1 MRNLVYRLYHV
12 IDDDKQREGNAESGD
27 EGSVGIQENH
37 GEEENTPLRKKSK
50 KKLKAAKKSPA
61 ASRAK
66 PSFPA
71 KKRVQVPQDILSETP
86 LRDLKSRGSLSRIN
100 KEGTQKASTKGK
112 EMEIQSKKGDH
123 VKEPFFWLREEQEG
137 EMLSGRTDED
147 QIIEGSTPVPPS
159 FSDLKD
165 ADDESPTNHGP
176 SVSTWPITKYL
187 VIRTYVKSHMAFIS
201 FIVIC
206 LISCFWMILSF

>member
-1 MRNLVYRLYHV
+1 M
-12 IDDDKQREGNAESGD
+12 DEEEQGEGNAESS
-27 EGSVGIQENH
+27 EKGISRTQENH
-37 GEEENTPLRKKSK
+37 VEEEKTPVRNKSR
-50 KKLKAAKKSPA
+50 KKLKPEKKSPA

-86 LRDLKSRGSLSRIN
+86 LRDLTSGGSLSRIT
-100 KEGTQKASTKGK
+100 KDGTQKDLTKGNT
-112 EMEIQSKKGDH
+112 MEIQSEKGDC
-123 VKEPFFWLREEQEG
+123 VKEPFFWLREVQEG

-165 ADDESPTNHGP
+165 ADDESPTKQAP
-176 SVSTWPITKYL
+176 SVSTCFITKHLAIKSYEKSLLTFSFHYTVFNL
-187 VIRTYVKSHMAFIS
+187 VLF
-201 FIVIC
+201 
-206 LISCFWMILSF
+206 LGLN